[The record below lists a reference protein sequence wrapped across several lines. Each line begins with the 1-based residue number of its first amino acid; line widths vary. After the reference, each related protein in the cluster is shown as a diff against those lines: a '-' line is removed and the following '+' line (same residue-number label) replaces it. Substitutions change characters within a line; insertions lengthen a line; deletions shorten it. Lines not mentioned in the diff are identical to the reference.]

1 MGAFDSIFNTSRKI
15 VNNGKQGIQAS
26 DFIVNPL
33 LKIKPQAPVFGL
45 PGQAQFGTRVDSKT
59 QTSTPTTS
67 QKGSVEMLKDTAKF
81 AVPLAKEVAQG
92 TARAVGTV
100 GITAGNVALPGQP
113 FQSTINTQ
121 NTGIGRALFG
131 NTPVKDLQTYGQSGL
146 DYIDSLRGQ
155 KEGSERLNPALA
167 TPLGALGIAFELAG
181 MGGTAKNVALGIAKT
196 TDKKVVSKLLATAV
210 PDFKYLE
217 KAQIRAASD
226 LLATVNDPKQV
237 NEYIQ
242 FIQKQASKTRVSK
255 IAADMTEEDAN
266 ILRNMYRELP
276 SGSVEKNIEAED
288 RIIKAMELDK
298 VPAMQR
304 KEAVEEILTEYDIRW
319 QGVEEMQNPPA
330 KLNRPGA
337 MDIKPNVNTA
347 DPKNFKTADEFVKA
361 QGTPVFHGSGS
372 SLTEIKSMRQL
383 RDVGSNVEPSNIG
396 GNSPFV
402 HVTDSEDLAKGYA
415 RSRALNIK
423 GTPNVVEATIQGK
436 ILDLNTITK
445 QEAQTIEDALQALS
459 GGRGADA
466 RITRDR
472 LLEKQ
477 VNFSDIEQSKHLE
490 SVLRENGYSG
500 IKFRDRGFVGEFK
513 DTVAVLP
520 DKIKTR
526 TQLTDIWNRAQ
537 TKQPPK
543 EAFAGGVAGVEQDEE
558 GNATFNP
565 LNAALG
571 IGAAGAAGSLK
582 RVSKFKKGTSDAFQR
597 ADFEV
602 TTKLAELSQAGKRIG
617 LQDGSTL
624 AYSSTFPKWVPEHLR
639 SNALFKQT
647 LKHYEAGTVPAKN
660 AVKQTELLD
669 VIQQRVQSEALKYG
683 DVPAPKVRQMSRSKE
698 IPSLEKAALEATNAV
713 SDPFPILK
721 KKAVLSPAEANT
733 LEESAQRQVEVL
745 DLPPEKKP
753 LTLEEIVTQT
763 PLDRKVN
770 IIDYFRTPDRVLK
783 KIGFDKEAQLLR
795 RQYDEYV
802 KELPKNIDTISAWV
816 KQVPKES
823 NERLFRYLDGEDIK
837 LNPTEMKVAG
847 EIKDYLKTWA
857 DRLKLPEDNRIAS
870 YITHLFDESLLKK
883 EFDEDLAKII
893 SDKIPGQVYDPFLE
907 KRLGAKGYR
916 QDVWA
921 ALDAYTKRATRK
933 VHLDP
938 ALEKIKD
945 KAGSSLEFSNLEKS
959 QFDYIQNYVN
969 RVNMRPTWIDNMIDT
984 GFKQMF
990 GYSQGQRPVA
1000 KVSQALRRATYRG
1013 MLGLNL
1019 GSALRNLSQGVNTY
1033 AVLGEKYTA
1042 IGYAKLFSKP
1052 NFDELAREGVL
1063 AQNFIEDRSI
1073 SATKKA
1079 IEKLDRSVWVFFDT
1093 AEKINRGSAYFG
1105 AKAKGLA
1112 SGMNEASAI
1121 DYAKKVVRQTQFA
1134 YDSVDTP
1141 LALSP
1146 DILKTFFQFQTYTT
1160 KQLEFLG
1167 TLVKD
1172 KNFAALAR
1180 YAIGGTAFVYTVGQA
1195 VGMELEEILPWYR
1208 FETPPSLK
1216 FPVEV
1221 FKAATDAPDKYGN
1234 QRDTERKVQDVTKAG
1249 LGLIPGGMQAK
1260 KTYEGLNA
1268 VEEGGSY
1275 DRAGRQQ
1282 FEVGGTTG
1290 KDIQA
1295 VLFGKYANKEA
1306 KSYFDKKT
1314 DTGEKALDKAVK
1326 ERNQAGKERSVE
1338 AKQVFTE
1345 LKSITSD
1352 EERNARLKEVY
1363 DTDRQLY
1370 NKIMD
1375 LRRDEKLNLSDEEKA
1390 IKYNLGVED
1399 GTRAKYIYGKY
1410 KSFSDPAEGK
1420 AYLKN
1425 LRDKKIITDEV
1436 MKQLNELRQ
1445 QEKVTS

>member
-1 MGAFDSIFNTSRKI
+1 MGAFDSIFNTTRKI
-15 VNNGKQGIQAS
+15 VNEGKQGIQAS

-33 LKIKPQAPVFGL
+33 LKIKPKAPVFGL
-45 PGQAQFGTRVDSKT
+45 PGQAQFGTRVDSRT

-81 AVPLAKEVAQG
+81 AGPLAKEVAQG

-181 MGGTAKNVALGIAKT
+181 MGGTAKNVVLGIAKT
-196 TDKKVVSKLLATAV
+196 TDKKVVSKLLASAV

-337 MDIKPNVNTA
+337 MDIKKP
-347 DPKNFKTADEFVKA
+347 
-361 QGTPVFHGSGS
+361 
-372 SLTEIKSMRQL
+372 
-383 RDVGSNVEPSNIG
+383 
-396 GNSPFV
+396 
-402 HVTDSEDLAKGYA
+402 
-415 RSRALNIK
+415 
-423 GTPNVVEATIQGK
+423 VVEEPIKLEPEVATKVNPKMAAYRAGKPNLESGQIANPFQGK
-436 ILDLNTITK
+436 PKPQSLDNQVVSSRNSTK
-445 QEAQTIEDALQALS
+445 
-459 GGRGADA
+459 
-466 RITRDR
+466 
-472 LLEKQ
+472 
-477 VNFSDIEQSKHLE
+477 
-490 SVLRENGYSG
+490 
-500 IKFRDRGFVGEFK
+500 
-513 DTVAVLP
+513 
-520 DKIKTR
+520 
-526 TQLTDIWNRAQ
+526 
-537 TKQPPK
+537 
-543 EAFAGGVAGVEQDEE
+543 
-558 GNATFNP
+558 
-565 LNAALG
+565 
-571 IGAAGAAGSLK
+571 
-582 RVSKFKKGTSDAFQR
+582 VSKFRKGTSEAFQR

-617 LQDGSTL
+617 LQDGNTL
-624 AYSSTFPKWVPEHLR
+624 AYSSTFPEWVPEHLR

-669 VIQQRVQSEALKYG
+669 VIQQQVQSLALKYG
-683 DVPAPKVRQMSRSKE
+683 DVPAPKVRQMTRSKE
-698 IPSLEKAALEATNAV
+698 IPSLEKAALEATNEIR
-713 SDPFPILK
+713 DPFPLVPK
-721 KKAVLSPAEANT
+721 RKAVLSPAEANT
-733 LEESAQRQVEVL
+733 LEESAQRQVEAL

-802 KELPKNIDTISAWV
+802 KELPKNIDKISAWV

-823 NERLFRYLDGEDIK
+823 NERLFRYLDGENIK

-870 YITHLFDESLLKK
+870 YITHLFDDTLIKK

-959 QFDYIQNYVN
+959 QFDYIQNYIN

-1000 KVSQALRRATYRG
+1000 RVSQALRRATYRG

-1052 NFDELAREGVL
+1052 NFDELVREGVL
-1063 AQNFIEDRSI
+1063 AQNFIEDRAI
-1073 SATKKA
+1073 SSTKKA
-1079 IEKLDRSVWVFFDT
+1079 IEKLDKSVWIFFDT

-1105 AKAKGLA
+1105 AKSKALA

-1121 DYAKKVVRQTQFA
+1121 EYAKKIVRQTQFA

-1167 TLVKD
+1167 GLVKD

-1208 FETPPSLK
+1208 FDTPPSLK
-1216 FPVEV
+1216 FPWEV
-1221 FKAATDAPDKYGN
+1221 AKAVTDAPDKYGN
-1234 QRDTERKVQDVTKAG
+1234 PRDTERKVEDVVKSG
-1249 LGLIPGGMQAK
+1249 LGLIPGGIQAK
-1260 KTYEGLNA
+1260 KTYEGLKA
-1268 VEEGGSY
+1268 TEEGGSY

-1295 VLFGKYANKEA
+1295 ALFGKYANKEA

-1326 ERNQAGKERSVE
+1326 ERNQASKERGIE

-1375 LRRDEKLNLSDEEKA
+1375 LRRDEKLNLSTEEKA
-1390 IKYNLGVED
+1390 IKYNLDVED
-1399 GTRAKYIYGKY
+1399 GTRAKYIYNKY
-1410 KSFSDPAEGK
+1410 KGFSDPAEGK